1 MSHIKLSFS
10 FFKVDVSYNS
20 LLTYIITSI
29 FKYIEMKYSINIY
42 YYIKSIFKYI
52 NMTIL
57 YNVYKCNLIKK
68 GDKEISKMFK
78 FKCKVLI
85 LLHKIIC
92 T

>member
-10 FFKVDVSYNS
+10 FLKVDASYHF

-78 FKCKVLI
+78 FKCKY
-85 LLHKIIC
+85 
-92 T
+92 